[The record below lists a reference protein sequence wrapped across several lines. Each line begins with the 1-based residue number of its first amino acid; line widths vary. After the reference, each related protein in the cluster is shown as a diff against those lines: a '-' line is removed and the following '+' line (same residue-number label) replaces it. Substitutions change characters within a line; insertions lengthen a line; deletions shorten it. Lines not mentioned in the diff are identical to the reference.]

1 MINYDIYIYSVAV
14 ICFLLVVL
22 FAIKILFRDK
32 NKIKVKKDM
41 LKKISELKKGLS
53 DDSEDYD
60 SMYQLAYLEDKT
72 GDYES
77 ALDIYDKLAY
87 TGYLDNLA
95 DAEVLQICKR
105 LEDKYDKLDEKE
117 KSFAYLTKIIKLEP
131 NNIFYLIKIGTIL
144 GENGYNLIASNYFNK
159 ALLSKNEFEVESL
172 KVAAFSFFSIKDYG
186 KSIKFLEEFYKRV
199 LKYSNRNSMEVH
211 NIEKSLIS
219 MYIILDELNIA
230 KSFIESVLIEKNIDE
245 DFKFYINKMY
255 LFILYKLGD
264 NERFKKVYDNLYE
277 LYLKNSNVD
286 YADLILDYSFYS
298 YFLREIEFSIKYFEI
313 IKSFNKP
320 KFEIYDIDTILEY
333 LNQIIRANYQ
343 LTLLRD
349 LKNSDE
355 NKYINDNYEKYIDKA
370 NIETW
375 ETSIN
380 IWENS
385 FVDLSYMSNLIQVE
399 KTINIDGKI
408 LEDLKKVVDSAEYS
422 NNKILTKKVDK
433 IYDLDINEF
442 RKLCKNIITSKLSY
456 VIAQE
461 YEDKFNNNINGDEI
475 NFLAYNIKGSKKDL
489 TLISFKRWKKS
500 SIGELMIRDF
510 YMMVNEVD
518 AKKGILIVPTELS
531 NSAKSYVSHNDRITV
546 YSRDQFNNLLK
557 DEKL

>member
-32 NKIKVKKDM
+32 NKIKAKKDM

>member
-32 NKIKVKKDM
+32 NKIKAKKDM

-95 DAEVLQICKR
+95 DAEALQIYKR

-199 LKYSNRNSMEVH
+199 LKYSNRNSIEVH

-230 KSFIESVLIEKNIDE
+230 KSFIESILIEKDIND

-518 AKKGILIVPTELS
+518 AKNGILIVPTELS

>member
-32 NKIKVKKDM
+32 NKIKAKKDM

-95 DAEVLQICKR
+95 DSEELQIYKR

-199 LKYSNRNSMEVH
+199 LKYSNRNSIEVH

-230 KSFIESVLIEKNIDE
+230 KSFIESILIEKDIND

-399 KTINIDGKI
+399 KTVNIDGKI

-518 AKKGILIVPTELS
+518 AKNGILIVPTELS

>member
-32 NKIKVKKDM
+32 NKIKAKKDM

-95 DAEVLQICKR
+95 DAEALQIYKR

-199 LKYSNRNSMEVH
+199 LKYSNRNSIEVH

-230 KSFIESVLIEKNIDE
+230 KSFIESILIEKDIND

-399 KTINIDGKI
+399 KTVNIDGKI

-422 NNKILTKKVDK
+422 NNKILTKKIDK

-461 YEDKFNNNINGDEI
+461 YEDKFNNNINGDEV
-475 NFLAYNIKGSKKDL
+475 NYLAYNIRGSKKEL

-500 SIGELMIRDF
+500 SIGELMVRDF
-510 YMMVNEVD
+510 YMMVNEID